1 MKKVFLRLP
10 DSLHKRVREIA
21 ARENIAI
28 NQFISLALAEKI
40 SALITEEYL
49 AKRAKRGSREKY
61 RRVLAKVRDVEPM
74 NPDDRL

>member
-28 NQFISLALAEKI
+28 NQFISLALTEKI

-61 RRVLAKVRDVEPM
+61 RRVLAKVRDVEPT